1 MEISPLTLI
10 QKYIIQ
16 FSDINKGDN
25 RIISEKLY
33 NTNSLVASY
42 LLEKSLDK
50 KSHWSPYLET
60 LPEKLDEYMLD
71 KYPKKVYRKRSKAVV
86 DNEPSEIAEIQA
98 NIRTIPGIITQRG
111 CTYAGCKG
119 VILGPTR
126 DIVNIT
132 QILYGAIVLFN
143 Q

>member
-1 MEISPLTLI
+1 M
-10 QKYIIQ
+10 
-16 FSDINKGDN
+16 
-25 RIISEKLY
+25 
-33 NTNSLVASY
+33 SY
-42 LLEKSLDK
+42 
-50 KSHWSPYLET
+50 
-60 LPEKLDEYMLD
+60 EKLDEYMLD